1 MKNYK
6 KILAATL
13 AMTMVAGS
21 SVMAAAPSNKSYV
34 SANDFEATTSSD
46 ATGTVNG
53 TGGMEGQVSED
64 VFCVVVPSSVQGN
77 NAATFDGFN
86 FVMDP
91 QKLIT
96 QTEAAKYVTG
106 SNITADGFVPGKTLY
121 FVNRTDRQLD
131 DTSDYV
137 KVTNKS
143 SIGVDITLDAKMK
156 NYTGIK
162 LSDTKTFAD
171 DSVSMYMAVIG
182 NGTEAAIKET
192 DGAKVTGNIPK
203 AKDGAY
209 DTVYVDGTGYEYK
222 LVSTDPAD
230 FSTYEFALTGACND
244 KADWLGVNSAIAPEV
259 ELTWSVEPATAS
271 SGTAPSISTT
281 TYTVVENVATLIPL
295 EFGSGSTAATGIES
309 ITYKNSS
316 GADTVLATEYY
327 TVTDANELRIK
338 PSYTNTAIVQPG
350 LTRQYTVTFNDA
362 AKTKVVITLGV

>member
-34 SANDFEATTSSD
+34 SANDYEATTSSD

-64 VFCVVVPSSVQGN
+64 VFCVVVPASVQGS
-77 NAATFDGFN
+77 NAATFDGFD

-96 QTEAAKYVTG
+96 QTEAEKYVSG
-106 SNITADGFVPGKTLY
+106 SSASADSFEADKTLY
-121 FVNRTDRQLD
+121 FVNRTDRKLD

-137 KVTNKS
+137 LVTNKS
-143 SIGVDITLDAKMK
+143 SMDVDITLAAEMK
-156 NYTGIK
+156 NHTGIT
-162 LSDTKTFAD
+162 LSETKDFAD
-171 DSVSMYMAVIG
+171 DSISMYMAVIG
-182 NGTEAAIKET
+182 NGKETAIKEA
-192 DGAKVTGNIPK
+192 DGAEVKGTIKK
-203 AKDGAY
+203 AASDAY
-209 DTVYVDGTGYEYK
+209 KIVYDAAGGYSYK
-222 LVSTDPAD
+222 LVSEDPAD
-230 FSTYEFALTGACND
+230 FATYEFALTGACND

-316 GADTVLATEYY
+316 GADTVLAADNYTITEN
-327 TVTDANELRIK
+327 NELRIK
-338 PSYTNTAIVQPG
+338 PSYTNALVQQG
-350 LTRQYTVTFNDA
+350 LTRQFTVTFNDT
-362 AKTKVVITLGV
+362 AKTKVVITLKS

>member
-6 KILAATL
+6 KILAAAL

-21 SVMAAAPSNKSYV
+21 SVMAAAPGKSYV
-34 SANDFEATTSSD
+34 SDNDFKAETSSD
-46 ATGTVNG
+46 AQGTVNG
-53 TGGMEGQVSED
+53 TGGMEGQVSDD
-64 VFCVVVPSSVQGN
+64 VFCVVVPACVQGS
-77 NAATFDGFN
+77 NAATFDGFD

-106 SNITADGFVPGKTLY
+106 SNVTADGFVADKTLY

-143 SIGVDITLDAKMK
+143 SKDVEITLAAEMK
-156 NYTGIK
+156 NHTGIK

-182 NGTEAAIKET
+182 NGTETAIKET
-192 DGAKVTGNIPK
+192 DGAEVKGTIAK
-203 AKDGAY
+203 AKTGAY
-209 DTVYVDGTGYEYK
+209 DTVYTDGTGYEYK

-230 FSTYEFALTGACND
+230 FATYEFALTGACND
-244 KADWLGVNSAIAPEV
+244 KADWLGVSAAIAPEV
-259 ELTWSVEPATAS
+259 ELTWKVEPAKTA
-271 SGTAPSISTT
+271 APSIATT
-281 TYTVVENVATLIPL
+281 SYTMTKGTEVLVPIN
-295 EFGSGSTAATGIES
+295 FGSGDLAATDIAS

-316 GADTVLATEYY
+316 NVETTLATESYSI
-327 TVTDANELRIK
+327 TDKNELRFR
-338 PSYTNTAIVQPG
+338 PSYIDTLIDG
-350 LTRQYTVTFNDA
+350 GIKTRAFTVTFNDT
-362 AKTKVVITLGV
+362 AKTKVTVTLAVATP